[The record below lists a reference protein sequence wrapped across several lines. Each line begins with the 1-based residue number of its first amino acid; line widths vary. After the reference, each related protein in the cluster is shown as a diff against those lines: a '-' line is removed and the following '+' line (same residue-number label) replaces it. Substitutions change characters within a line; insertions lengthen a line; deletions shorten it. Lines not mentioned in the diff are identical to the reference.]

1 MFFTAK
7 IQAISGAVIGAFAL
21 IAAKQMCKQR
31 KTPRQSAVPAKLAQN
46 KPPLP

>member
-31 KTPRQSAVPAKLAQN
+31 KTNKHSAVSAKIET
-46 KPPLP
+46 